1 MNFEALITQFGEE
14 HLLLLGGL
22 VIGIIFGAAAQ
33 QSRFC
38 LRAAT
43 MEVAHGKPA
52 DRMAIWLVTFAI
64 ALIATQLLIIS
75 GLFDTN
81 GLRQFSNRGSLSGA
95 IIGGLIFGVGM
106 ALSRACSG
114 RMLVLTGGGNLRAL
128 LTGLVFAVA
137 AQASLEGIL
146 APLRTAIGSWWTIDG
161 PSRNLIGVT
170 GIGNWGALAFSV
182 TWLLLGAY
190 MVRKH
195 TVSAYTVIL
204 GCVVGLMIAAAWWFN
219 FGVSANAFEVVVPV
233 HSLSFASPTSDTLMF
248 FLSPPG
254 GALSFDLGLI
264 PGVLIGSFGAAL
276 LSRTFKLE
284 GFHDH
289 HTMIRYMI
297 GGCFMGF
304 GAILAGGCAIG
315 AGVSGAS
322 VFAVTAWLTLWSIW
336 LGAVITDIVVD
347 RWLFKKQAT

>member
-1 MNFEALITQFGEE
+1 MNFEALVTQLGEE
-14 HLLLLGGL
+14 RLLLLGGL
-22 VIGIIFGAAAQ
+22 IIGIIFGLAAQ

-52 DRMAIWLVTFAI
+52 DRMAIWLVTFSI
-64 ALIATQLLIIS
+64 ALIGTQLLII
-75 GLFDTN
+75 GGVFDTN

-146 APLRTAIGSWWTIDG
+146 SPLRTEIGSWWTIDG

-170 GIGNWGALAFSV
+170 GIGNWGALAFSA
-182 TWLLLGAY
+182 TWLILGIY

-195 TVSAYTVIL
+195 AVSAYTVIM
-204 GCVVGLMIAAAWWFN
+204 GCVVGFMIAAAWWFN
-219 FGVSANAFEVVVPV
+219 FGVANNSFEIVPV
-233 HSLSFASPTSDTLMF
+233 HSLSFASPTSDTLMY

-254 GALSFDLGLI
+254 GALSFDIGLI
-264 PGVLIGSFGAAL
+264 PGVLIGSLGAAIV
-276 LSRTFKLE
+276 SRTFKLE
-284 GFHDH
+284 SFQDPL
-289 HTMIRYMI
+289 TMIRYMI
-297 GGCFMGF
+297 GGCLMGF

-336 LGAVITDIVVD
+336 IGAVITDIIVD
-347 RWLFKKQAT
+347 RWLFRKPLH

>member
-14 HLLLLGGL
+14 YLLLLGGL
-22 VIGIIFGAAAQ
+22 VIGIIFGLAAQ

-43 MEVAHGKPA
+43 MEVAHGQPGN
-52 DRMAIWLVTFAI
+52 RLAIWLVTFSI
-64 ALIATQLLIIS
+64 ALIATQLLII
-75 GLFDTN
+75 GGYFDTN

-95 IIGGLIFGVGM
+95 IIGGLLFGIGM

-114 RMLVLTGGGNLRAL
+114 RMLILTGGGNLRAL

-146 APLRTAIGSWWTIDG
+146 APLRTEIGSWWTIDG

-170 GIGNWGALAFSV
+170 GIGNWGALVFSI
-182 TWLLLGAY
+182 TWLVLGVY

-195 TVSAYTVIL
+195 AVSAYTVIM
-204 GCVVGLMIAAAWWFN
+204 GTVVGIMIAAAWWFN
-219 FGVSANAFEVVVPV
+219 FGVASSSFEVIPV
-233 HSLSFASPTSDTLMF
+233 HSLSFASPTSDTLMY

-264 PGVLIGSFGAAL
+264 PGVLLGAMVGSVFG
-276 LSRTFKLE
+276 RTFKLE
-284 GFHDH
+284 GFHDPR
-289 HTMIRYMI
+289 TMIRYMI

-322 VFAVTAWLTLWSIW
+322 VFAITAWLTLWSIW

-347 RWLFKKQAT
+347 RWLFKKQPT

>member
-1 MNFEALITQFGEE
+1 MNFEALLTQLGEE
-14 HLLLLGGL
+14 YLLVLGGL
-22 VIGIIFGAAAQ
+22 VIGLIFGAAAQ

-52 DRMAIWLVTFAI
+52 DRLAIWLITFSI
-64 ALIATQLLIIS
+64 ALIATQLLIL
-75 GLFDTN
+75 GGFFETN

-95 IIGGLIFGVGM
+95 IVGGLIFGVGM

-137 AQASLEGIL
+137 AQASLEGIFS
-146 APLRTAIGSWWTIDG
+146 PLRNEIGSWWTIDG
-161 PSRNLIGVT
+161 PSRNLIGLT
-170 GIGNWGALAFSV
+170 GIGHEGALLFSFA
-182 TWLLLGAY
+182 WLALGIY

-195 TVSAYTVIL
+195 AVSAYTVIL
-204 GCVVGLMIAAAWWFN
+204 GCVVGTMIAAAWWFN
-219 FGVSANAFEVVVPV
+219 FGVASNSFEVVPV
-233 HSLSFASPTSDTLMF
+233 HSLSFAAPTSDTLMY

-254 GALSFDLGLI
+254 AALSFDLGLI
-264 PGVLIGSFGAAL
+264 PGVLLGAMAAAL
-276 LSRTFKLE
+276 LSRSFKLE
-284 GFHDH
+284 GFHDPR
-289 HTMIRYMI
+289 TMIRYII

-322 VFAVTAWLTLWSIW
+322 VFAITAWLTLWSIW
-336 LGAVITDIVVD
+336 IGAVITDLVVD
-347 RWLFKKQAT
+347 RWLFKSPIN

>member
-1 MNFEALITQFGEE
+1 MNFEALITQLGEE
-14 HLLLLGGL
+14 YLLLLGGL
-22 VIGIIFGAAAQ
+22 VIGIIFGLAAQ

-43 MEVAHGKPA
+43 MEVAHGQPGN
-52 DRMAIWLVTFAI
+52 RLAIWLVTFSI
-64 ALIATQLLIIS
+64 ALIATQLLII
-75 GLFDTN
+75 GGYFDTN

-95 IIGGLIFGVGM
+95 IIGGLLFGIGM

-114 RMLVLTGGGNLRAL
+114 RMLILTGGGNLRAL

-146 APLRTAIGSWWTIDG
+146 APLRTEIGNWWTIDG

-170 GIGNWGALAFSV
+170 GIGNWGALIFSIA
-182 TWLLLGAY
+182 WLVLGVY

-195 TVSAYTVIL
+195 AVSAYTVIM
-204 GCVVGLMIAAAWWFN
+204 GTVVGIMIAAAWWFN
-219 FGVSANAFEVVVPV
+219 FGVASNSFEVVPV
-233 HSLSFASPTSDTLMF
+233 HSLSFASPTSDTLMY

-264 PGVLIGSFGAAL
+264 PGVLLGAMAGSILG
-276 LSRTFKLE
+276 RTFKLE
-284 GFHDH
+284 GFQDPR
-289 HTMIRYMI
+289 TMIRYMI

-322 VFAVTAWLTLWSIW
+322 VFAITAWLTLWSIW
-336 LGAVITDIVVD
+336 LGAVVTDIVVD
-347 RWLFKKQAT
+347 RWLFKKQPT

>member
-146 APLRTAIGSWWTIDG
+146 APLRSAIGSWWTIDG

-195 TVSAYTVIL
+195 AVSAYTVIL

-276 LSRTFKLE
+276 LSRSFKLE

-347 RWLFKKQAT
+347 RWLFKKQPG

>member
-14 HLLLLGGL
+14 YLLLLGGL
-22 VIGIIFGAAAQ
+22 VIGIIFGLAAQ

-43 MEVAHGKPA
+43 MEVAHGQPGN
-52 DRMAIWLVTFAI
+52 RLAIWLVTFSI
-64 ALIATQLLIIS
+64 ALIATQLLII
-75 GLFDTN
+75 GGYFDTN

-95 IIGGLIFGVGM
+95 IIGGLLFGIGM

-114 RMLVLTGGGNLRAL
+114 RMLILTGGGNLRAL

-146 APLRTAIGSWWTIDG
+146 APLRTEIGSWWTIDG

-170 GIGNWGALAFSV
+170 GIGNWGALVFSIA
-182 TWLLLGAY
+182 WLVLGVY

-195 TVSAYTVIL
+195 AVSAYTVIM
-204 GCVVGLMIAAAWWFN
+204 GTVVGIMIAAAWWFN
-219 FGVSANAFEVVVPV
+219 FGVASSSFEVIPV
-233 HSLSFASPTSDTLMF
+233 HSLSFASPTSDTLMY

-264 PGVLIGSFGAAL
+264 PGVLLGAMIGSVFG
-276 LSRTFKLE
+276 RTFKLE
-284 GFHDH
+284 GFHDPR
-289 HTMIRYMI
+289 TMIRYMI

-322 VFAVTAWLTLWSIW
+322 VFAITAWLTLWSIW

-347 RWLFKKQAT
+347 RWLFKKQPT

>member
-14 HLLLLGGL
+14 YALLLGGL

-64 ALIATQLLIIS
+64 ALIATQLLIIG

-95 IIGGLIFGVGM
+95 IIGGLVFGIGM

-137 AQASLEGIL
+137 AQASLEGIFS
-146 APLRTAIGSWWTIDG
+146 PLRTEIGSWWTIDG

-170 GIGNWGALAFSV
+170 GIGNWGALAFSIA
-182 TWLLLGAY
+182 WLLLGAY

-195 TVSAYTVIL
+195 AVSAYTVIL
-204 GCVVGLMIAAAWWFN
+204 GCVVGIMIAAAWWFN
-219 FGVSANAFEVVVPV
+219 FGVSSNAFDIVVPV
-233 HSLSFASPTSDTLMF
+233 HSLSFASPTSDTLMY

-254 GALSFDLGLI
+254 AALSFDLGLI
-264 PGVLIGSFGAAL
+264 PGVLLGSMGAAIA
-276 LSRTFKLE
+276 SRTFKIE
-284 GFHDH
+284 GFQDP

-297 GGCFMGF
+297 GGVFMGF

-336 LGAVITDIVVD
+336 LGAVVTDIVVD
-347 RWLFKKQAT
+347 RWLFKKQPG

>member
-14 HLLLLGGL
+14 YLLLLGGL
-22 VIGIIFGAAAQ
+22 VIGIIFGLAAQ

-43 MEVAHGKPA
+43 MEVAHGQPGN
-52 DRMAIWLVTFAI
+52 RLAIWLVTFSI
-64 ALIATQLLIIS
+64 ALIATQLLII
-75 GLFDTN
+75 GGYFDTN

-95 IIGGLIFGVGM
+95 IIGGLLFGIGM

-114 RMLVLTGGGNLRAL
+114 RMLILTGGGNLRAL

-146 APLRTAIGSWWTIDG
+146 APLRTEIGSWWTIDG

-170 GIGNWGALAFSV
+170 GIGNWGALVFSIA
-182 TWLLLGAY
+182 WLVLGVY

-195 TVSAYTVIL
+195 AVSAYTVIM
-204 GCVVGLMIAAAWWFN
+204 GTVVGIMIAAAWWFN
-219 FGVSANAFEVVVPV
+219 FGVASSSFEVIPV
-233 HSLSFASPTSDTLMF
+233 HSLSFASPTSDTLMY

-264 PGVLIGSFGAAL
+264 PGVLLGAMVGSVFG
-276 LSRTFKLE
+276 RTFKLE
-284 GFHDH
+284 GFHDPR
-289 HTMIRYMI
+289 TMIRYMI

-322 VFAVTAWLTLWSIW
+322 VFAITAWLTLWSIW

-347 RWLFKKQAT
+347 RWLFKKQPT

>member
-146 APLRTAIGSWWTIDG
+146 APLRTEIGSWWTIDG

-195 TVSAYTVIL
+195 AVSAYTVIL

-276 LSRTFKLE
+276 LSRSFKLE

-347 RWLFKKQAT
+347 RWLFKKQPG

>member
-1 MNFEALITQFGEE
+1 MNFEALITQLGEE
-14 HLLLLGGL
+14 YLLLLGGL
-22 VIGIIFGAAAQ
+22 IIGIIFGAAAQ

-52 DRMAIWLVTFAI
+52 DRMAIWLVTFAV
-64 ALIATQLLIIS
+64 ALIATQLLILG

-95 IIGGLIFGVGM
+95 IIGGLLFGVGM

-137 AQASLEGIL
+137 AQASLEGIF
-146 APLRTAIGSWWTIDG
+146 APLRTEIGNWWTIDG

-182 TWLLLGAY
+182 AWLLLGVY

-195 TVSAYTVIL
+195 AVSAYTVTL

-219 FGVSANAFEVVVPV
+219 FGVAANSFEVVPV
-233 HSLSFASPTSDTLMF
+233 HSLSFASPTSDTLMY

-254 GALSFDLGLI
+254 AALSFDLGLI
-264 PGVLIGSFGAAL
+264 PGVLLGSMAASIT
-276 LSRTFKLE
+276 SRTFKLE
-284 GFHDH
+284 GFHDPQ
-289 HTMIRYMI
+289 TMIRYMI

-336 LGAVITDIVVD
+336 LGAVVTDIVVD
-347 RWLFKKQAT
+347 RWLFKKQPG

>member
-14 HLLLLGGL
+14 YLLLLGGL
-22 VIGIIFGAAAQ
+22 VIGIIFGLAAQ

-43 MEVAHGKPA
+43 MEVAHGQPGN
-52 DRMAIWLVTFAI
+52 RLAIWLVTFSI
-64 ALIATQLLIIS
+64 ALIATQLLII
-75 GLFDTN
+75 GGYFDTN

-95 IIGGLIFGVGM
+95 IIGGLLFGIGM

-114 RMLVLTGGGNLRAL
+114 RMLILTGGGNLRAL

-146 APLRTAIGSWWTIDG
+146 APLRTEIGSWWTIDG

-170 GIGNWGALAFSV
+170 GIGNWGALVFSIA
-182 TWLLLGAY
+182 WLVLGVY

-195 TVSAYTVIL
+195 AVSGYTVIM
-204 GCVVGLMIAAAWWFN
+204 GTVVGIMIAAAWWFN
-219 FGVSANAFEVVVPV
+219 FGVASSSFEVIPV
-233 HSLSFASPTSDTLMF
+233 HSLSFASPTSDTLMY

-264 PGVLIGSFGAAL
+264 PGVLLGAMVGSVFG
-276 LSRTFKLE
+276 RTFKLE
-284 GFHDH
+284 GFHDPR
-289 HTMIRYMI
+289 TMIRYMI

-322 VFAVTAWLTLWSIW
+322 VFAITAWLTLWSIW

-347 RWLFKKQAT
+347 RWLFKKQPT

>member
-14 HLLLLGGL
+14 YLLLLGGL
-22 VIGIIFGAAAQ
+22 VIGIIFGLAAQ

-43 MEVAHGKPA
+43 MEVAHGQPGN
-52 DRMAIWLVTFAI
+52 RLAIWLVTFSI
-64 ALIATQLLIIS
+64 ALITTQLLII
-75 GLFDTN
+75 GGFFDTN

-95 IIGGLIFGVGM
+95 IIGGLLFGIGM

-114 RMLVLTGGGNLRAL
+114 RMLILTGGGNLRAL

-146 APLRTAIGSWWTIDG
+146 APLRSEIGSWWTIDG

-170 GIGNWGALAFSV
+170 GIGNWGALAFSMA
-182 TWLLLGAY
+182 WLVLGVY

-195 TVSAYTVIL
+195 AVSAYTVIM
-204 GCVVGLMIAAAWWFN
+204 GTVVGIMIAAAWWFN
-219 FGVSANAFEVVVPV
+219 FGVASSSFEVIPV
-233 HSLSFASPTSDTLMF
+233 HSLSFASPTSDTLMY

-264 PGVLIGSFGAAL
+264 PGVLLGAMAGSVFG
-276 LSRTFKLE
+276 RTFKLE
-284 GFHDH
+284 GFHDPR
-289 HTMIRYMI
+289 TMIRYMI

-322 VFAVTAWLTLWSIW
+322 VFAITAWLTLWSIW

-347 RWLFKKQAT
+347 RWLFKKQPT

>member
-1 MNFEALITQFGEE
+1 MNFEALITQYGEE
-14 HLLLLGGL
+14 YLLLLGGL
-22 VIGIIFGAAAQ
+22 VIGIIFGLAAQ

-43 MEVAHGKPA
+43 MEVAHGQPGN
-52 DRMAIWLVTFAI
+52 RLAIWLVTFSI
-64 ALIATQLLIIS
+64 ALIATQLLII
-75 GLFDTN
+75 GGYFDTN
-81 GLRQFSNRGSLSGA
+81 GLRQFNNRGSLSGA
-95 IIGGLIFGVGM
+95 IIGGLLFGIGM

-114 RMLVLTGGGNLRAL
+114 RMLILTGGGNLRAL

-137 AQASLEGIL
+137 AQASLEGVL
-146 APLRTAIGSWWTIDG
+146 SPLRSEIGSWWTIDG

-182 TWLLLGAY
+182 AWLLLGIY

-195 TVSAYTVIL
+195 AVSAYTVIM
-204 GCVVGLMIAAAWWFN
+204 GSVVGIMIAAAWWFN
-219 FGVSANAFEVVVPV
+219 FGVASNSFEVIPV
-233 HSLSFASPTSDTLMF
+233 HSLSFASPTSDTLMYF
-248 FLSPPG
+248 MSPPG

-264 PGVLIGSFGAAL
+264 PGVVLGAMLGSVLG
-276 LSRTFKLE
+276 RTFKLE
-284 GFHDH
+284 GFHDPR
-289 HTMIRYMI
+289 TMIRYMT

-322 VFAVTAWLTLWSIW
+322 VFAITAWLTLWSIW
-336 LGAVITDIVVD
+336 LGAVITDFVVD
-347 RWLFKKQAT
+347 RWLFNQQPT

>member
-1 MNFEALITQFGEE
+1 MNFEALITQLGEE
-14 HLLLLGGL
+14 YLLLLGGL
-22 VIGIIFGAAAQ
+22 IIGIIFGAAAQ

-52 DRMAIWLVTFAI
+52 DRMAIWLVTFAV
-64 ALIATQLLIIS
+64 ALIATQLLILG

-95 IIGGLIFGVGM
+95 IIGGLLFGVGM

-137 AQASLEGIL
+137 AQASLEGIF
-146 APLRTAIGSWWTIDG
+146 APLRTEIGNWWTIDG

-182 TWLLLGAY
+182 AWLLLGVY

-195 TVSAYTVIL
+195 AVSAYTVTL

-219 FGVSANAFEVVVPV
+219 FGVAANSFEVVPV
-233 HSLSFASPTSDTLMF
+233 HSLSFASPTSDTLMY
-248 FLSPPG
+248 FLSPP
-254 GALSFDLGLI
+254 D
-264 PGVLIGSFGAAL
+264 
-276 LSRTFKLE
+276 RK
-284 GFHDH
+284 
-289 HTMIRYMI
+289 
-297 GGCFMGF
+297 
-304 GAILAGGCAIG
+304 
-315 AGVSGAS
+315 S
-322 VFAVTAWLTLWSIW
+322 VV
-336 LGAVITDIVVD
+336 
-347 RWLFKKQAT
+347 

>member
-14 HLLLLGGL
+14 YLLLLGGL
-22 VIGIIFGAAAQ
+22 VIGIIFGLAAQ

-43 MEVAHGKPA
+43 MEVAHGQPGN
-52 DRMAIWLVTFAI
+52 RLAIWLVTFSI
-64 ALIATQLLIIS
+64 ALIATQLLII
-75 GLFDTN
+75 GGYFDTN

-95 IIGGLIFGVGM
+95 IIGGLLFGIGM

-114 RMLVLTGGGNLRAL
+114 RMLILTGGGNLRAL

-146 APLRTAIGSWWTIDG
+146 APLRTEIGSWWTIDG

-170 GIGNWGALAFSV
+170 GIGNWGALVFSIA
-182 TWLLLGAY
+182 WLVLGVY

-195 TVSAYTVIL
+195 AVSAYTVIM
-204 GCVVGLMIAAAWWFN
+204 GTVVGIMIAAAWWFN
-219 FGVSANAFEVVVPV
+219 FGVASSSFEVIPV
-233 HSLSFASPTSDTLMF
+233 HSLSFASPTSDTLMY

-264 PGVLIGSFGAAL
+264 PGVLLGAMVGSVFG
-276 LSRTFKLE
+276 RTFKLE
-284 GFHDH
+284 GFHDPR
-289 HTMIRYMI
+289 TMIRYMI

-322 VFAVTAWLTLWSIW
+322 VFAITAWLTLWSI
-336 LGAVITDIVVD
+336 
-347 RWLFKKQAT
+347 

>member
-14 HLLLLGGL
+14 YLLLLGGL
-22 VIGIIFGAAAQ
+22 VIGIIFGLAAQ

-43 MEVAHGKPA
+43 MEVAHGQPGN
-52 DRMAIWLVTFAI
+52 RLAIWLVTFSI
-64 ALIATQLLIIS
+64 ALIATQLLII
-75 GLFDTN
+75 GGYFDTN

-95 IIGGLIFGVGM
+95 IIGGLLFGIGM

-114 RMLVLTGGGNLRAL
+114 RMLILTGGGNLRAL

-146 APLRTAIGSWWTIDG
+146 APLRTEIGSWWTIDG

-170 GIGNWGALAFSV
+170 GIGNWGALVFSIA
-182 TWLLLGAY
+182 WLVLGVY

-195 TVSAYTVIL
+195 AVSVYTVIM
-204 GCVVGLMIAAAWWFN
+204 GTVVGIMIAAAWWFN
-219 FGVSANAFEVVVPV
+219 FGVASNSFEVIPV
-233 HSLSFASPTSDTLMF
+233 HSLSFASPTSDTLMY

-264 PGVLIGSFGAAL
+264 PGVLLGAMVGSVFG
-276 LSRTFKLE
+276 RTFKLE
-284 GFHDH
+284 GFHDPR
-289 HTMIRYMI
+289 TMIRYMI

-322 VFAVTAWLTLWSIW
+322 VFAITAWLTLWSIW

-347 RWLFKKQAT
+347 RWLFKKQPT

>member
-146 APLRTAIGSWWTIDG
+146 APLRTEIGSWWTIDG

-195 TVSAYTVIL
+195 AVSAYTVIL

-276 LSRTFKLE
+276 LSRSFKLE